1 MTQDQWPAG
10 KHYVETANLPAA
22 FFANVEAGGDRDLL
36 ISKVDGEW
44 RGISWQRVAD
54 QVKRLANILVDRGV
68 EAGDRVLVSA
78 ENRPEWAIADLAV
91 MSIGAIVVPAYT
103 TNTEDDHHYIMDHS
117 GSSVAITSGGVL
129 ATRIALAASRATSL
143 HTLIVMDDSF
153 TPPDGMRQ
161 ELLYWHSVIDD
172 APPLADLD
180 ERIAA
185 QQSDDVCCFIYTS
198 GTGGRPKGVMLT
210 HRSVQANI
218 TAAIELLREG
228 DVIENQR
235 FLSLLPLSHSYEHT
249 AGMHLPFQILAEVWY
264 CESTDQIANNLVE
277 VSPTLMTAVPRL
289 YEVLHDRIMRGVR
302 AKGGMSEKLFM
313 AAVRLGTKRYKGRR
327 LLPHEFV
334 LNMIVD
340 KLVRTKVRSRLGGRL
355 QYFISGGAALNPE
368 IGNFFMALGINI
380 LQGYGQ
386 TEASPLIS
394 ANRPKRIKIES
405 VGPPVAG
412 IDVRIADDGEL
423 LVRGDLLMKGYWRDD
438 AATAA
443 TIRDGWLYTGDIA
456 AIDDDGY
463 ISITGR
469 KKDIIVNSGG
479 ENIAPGRVEALLT
492 IEPEIEQVMVDGDK
506 KPWLSAVIVPSD
518 ELRNIATSPD
528 ALYTMVGEAVD
539 RANSRLSQLERVRRF
554 LIADEPF
561 TIDNGQMTATLKV
574 RRHVVRDIYGDRLD
588 ELYPQK

>member
-22 FFANVEAGGDRDLL
+22 FFANVDAGGDKDLL
-36 ISKVDGEW
+36 VSKVDGEW
-44 RGISWQRVAD
+44 HGISWRRVAD
-54 QVKRLANILVDRGV
+54 QVKRLASTLVERGV

-78 ENRPEWAIADLAV
+78 ENRPEWAVADLAV

-117 GSSVAITSGGVL
+117 GASVAITSGGVL

-143 HTLIVMDDSF
+143 HTLIVMDERFS
-153 TPPDGMRQ
+153 PLDGMRQ
-161 ELLYWHSVIDD
+161 QLLHWHSIIDD
-172 APPLADLD
+172 APPLADLED
-180 ERIAA
+180 RIAA
-185 QQSDDVCCFIYTS
+185 QQPDDVCCFIYTS

-210 HRSVQANI
+210 HRSIQANI

-313 AAVRLGTKRYKGRR
+313 AAVRLGTKRYQGRR
-327 LLPHEFV
+327 LLPHELV

-340 KLVRTKVRSRLGGRL
+340 RLVRTKVRSRLGGRL

-456 AIDDDGY
+456 AIDDEGY

-506 KPWLSAVIVPSD
+506 RPWLSAVIVPSE

-554 LIADEPF
+554 LIADEAF

-574 RRHVVRDIYGDRLD
+574 RRHIVRDIYGDRLD